1 MNWLEKAWITT
12 ILGFITELI
21 DHLYDRLYPDNY
33 IILGFFLV
41 LGIVP
46 IITAWYF
53 IYKDA
58 EQRKISKAH
67 GTWSLLGI
75 IGVAI
80 YYFFF
85 AKKHKIKKL

>member
-1 MNWLEKAWITT
+1 MPGDDPPPW
-12 ILGFITELI
+12 
-21 DHLYDRLYPDNY
+21 RYPPSSIPPPQSSDNQP
-33 IILGFFLV
+33 IHHSICRQFFLV